1 MREDLDDDEY
11 EEGKTD
17 TLKQMEE
24 FEQSLSKMM
33 VFITFMSGEPNVN
46 WRNLIVH
53 MIIILCRQ
61 AIWP

>member
-1 MREDLDDDEY
+1 
-11 EEGKTD
+11 
-17 TLKQMEE
+17 MEE

-33 VFITFMSGEPNVN
+33 VFITFMSGEPNFN

>member
-1 MREDLDDDEY
+1 
-11 EEGKTD
+11 
-17 TLKQMEE
+17 MEE

-33 VFITFMSGEPNVN
+33 VFITFMSGEPNFN

-61 AIWP
+61 AIWR